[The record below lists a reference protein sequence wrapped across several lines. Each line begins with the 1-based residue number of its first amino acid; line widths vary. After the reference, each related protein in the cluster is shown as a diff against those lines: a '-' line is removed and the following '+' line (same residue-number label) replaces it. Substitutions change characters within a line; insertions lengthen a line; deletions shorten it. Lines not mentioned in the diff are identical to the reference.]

1 MKKSIKDS
9 LKRFLTSDKKIIFFH
24 FLKETNDVYE
34 VSANIERDVKRSLAY
49 LLKESEKEKDL
60 KKRQEEEERK
70 KAMADENL
78 RRIES
83 EERLKAEKERIN
95 KEKRKISLQ
104 KRRAGRFYCIT
115 I

>member
-1 MKKSIKDS
+1 M
-9 LKRFLTSDKKIIFFH
+9 
-24 FLKETNDVYE
+24 KETNDVYE

-70 KAMADENL
+70 KAIADEN
-78 RRIES
+78 RRKIES
-83 EERLKAEKERIN
+83 EERLKAEKERIK

-104 KRRAGRFYCIT
+104 KRRAGRSYYIKRHKLA